1 MATLIDNSMPKMAN
15 GDAVKVDPKPKSP
28 EIFVNGVEITLEAIQ
43 QEVQNHEAETPKDAV
58 LNAARALVIRE
69 LLLQKADALG
79 LSAEPMEDA
88 QGRRE
93 TDEDAK
99 VRQLLEQEVDVPR
112 AGEEECQRY
121 FDQHQ
126 DKFSSDTIYE
136 ARHILLAGALEDPV
150 ARRKG
155 MVKAGQIIESLNKA
169 PDRFGEFAREF
180 SQCPSA
186 KEGGNLG
193 QLTKGQ
199 TVPEFETVLFEL
211 EEGQMSPTPVPT
223 PFGYHIIQ
231 LDRIIEGRQ
240 LPFDHVK
247 SKIAAFLEASS
258 WSRAVAQYIGI
269 LAGEAEI
276 KGIQIDGAD
285 SPLVQ

>member
-155 MVKAGQIIESLNKA
+155 MVKAAQIIESLNKA

>member
-28 EIFVNGVEITLEAIQ
+28 EIFVNGTEITLEAIQ
-43 QEVQNHEAETPKDAV
+43 QEVQNHEAETPKEAY
-58 LNAARALVIRE
+58 LNAARALVVRE
-69 LLLQKADALG
+69 LLLQKADG
-79 LSAEPMEDA
+79 LKLVADPMADA
-88 QGRRE
+88 QGRLE
-93 TDEDAK
+93 TPEDAK
-99 VRQLLEQEVDVPR
+99 VRQLLEQEVDIPR

-121 FDQHQ
+121 FDQHN
-126 DKFSSDTIYE
+126 DKFSSETIYE
-136 ARHILLAGALEDPV
+136 ARHILLAGALEDPI

-155 MVKAGQIIESLNKA
+155 QVKAAQIIESVKES
-169 PDRFGEFAREF
+169 PERFSEFAKEF

-223 PFGYHIIQ
+223 PFGYHVIQ

-247 SKIAAFLEASS
+247 AKIAAFLEASS
-258 WSRAVAQYIGI
+258 FSRAVAQYIGI

>member
-1 MATLIDNSMPKMAN
+1 MPKMAN
-15 GDAVKVDPKPKSP
+15 GDTVKVDPKPKSP
-28 EIFVNGVEITLEAIQ
+28 EIFVNDVEITLEAIQ
-43 QEVQNHEAETPKDAV
+43 QEVQNHTAEQPKDAY
-58 LNAARALVIRE
+58 LDAARALVIRE
-69 LLLQKADALG
+69 LLVQKADEIGVEA
-79 LSAEPMEDA
+79 APMSDD

-93 TDEDAK
+93 IDEDAK

-112 AGEEECQRY
+112 AGEEECRRY

-126 DKFSSDTIYE
+126 DKFSSETIYE

-155 MVKAGQIIESLNKA
+155 TLKAQQIIEAVRKDPN
-169 PDRFGEFAREF
+169 RFGDFAREF

-223 PFGYHIIQ
+223 PFGYHVIQ
-231 LDRIIEGRQ
+231 LDRKIEGRQ
-240 LPFDHVK
+240 LPFDQVK
-247 SKIAAFLEASS
+247 AKIAAFLEASS

-269 LAGEAEI
+269 LAGGAKI
-276 KGIQIDGAD
+276 KGISIDGAD

>member
-28 EIFVNGVEITLEAIQ
+28 EIFVNDVEITLEAIQ
-43 QEVQNHEAETPKDAV
+43 QEVQNHEASEPKDAY
-58 LNAARALVIRE
+58 LSAARALVVRE
-69 LLLQKADALG
+69 LLLQQANKLKIDAD
-79 LSAEPMEDA
+79 PMSDD

-93 TDEDAK
+93 TDEDAL

-126 DKFSSDTIYE
+126 EKFSSETIYE

-155 MVKAGQIIESLNKA
+155 MVKAKQIIEAVEKD
-169 PDRFGEFAREF
+169 PKRFGEFAREF

-211 EEGQMSPTPVPT
+211 EEGQMSSAPVPT
-223 PFGYHIIQ
+223 PFGYHVIQ
-231 LDRIIEGRQ
+231 LDRKIEGRQ

-247 SKIAAFLEASS
+247 TKIAAFLEASS

-269 LAGEAEI
+269 LAGEAKI
-276 KGIQIDGAD
+276 KGISIDGAD

>member
-15 GDAVKVDPKPKSP
+15 GDAVKVDPKPTSP

-43 QEVQNHEAETPKDAV
+43 QEVQNHEAETPKDA
-58 LNAARALVIRE
+58 LLSAARALVIRE

-79 LSAEPMEDA
+79 LNAEPMEDA

-93 TDEDAK
+93 TDDDAK

-126 DKFSSDTIYE
+126 EKFSSDTIYE

-155 MVKAGQIIESLNKA
+155 MVKAAQIIESLNKA
-169 PDRFGEFAREF
+169 PERFGEFAREF

-231 LDRIIEGRQ
+231 LDRIHEGRQ

-247 SKIAAFLEASS
+247 AKIAAFLEASS

-276 KGIQIDGAD
+276 KGLQIDGAD

>member
-1 MATLIDNSMPKMAN
+1 MATLIDNTMPKLAS
-15 GDAVKVDPKPKSP
+15 GETVKVDPKPKSP

-43 QEVQNHEAETPKDAV
+43 QEVQNHEADTAKDAY
-58 LNAARALVIRE
+58 LSAARALVIRE
-69 LLLQKADALG
+69 LLLQKANALG
-79 LSAEPMEDA
+79 LDAEPMEDA

-121 FDQHQ
+121 FDQHR
-126 DKFSSDTIYE
+126 DKFSSETIYE
-136 ARHILLAGALEDPV
+136 TRHILLAGALEDPV

-155 MVKAGQIIESLNKA
+155 MVKAAQIIESIKKN
-169 PDRFGEFAREF
+169 PERFSEFAREF

-231 LDRIIEGRQ
+231 LDRKIEGRQ

-247 SKIAAFLEASS
+247 AKIAAFLEASS

-269 LAGEAEI
+269 LAGEAKI

>member
-1 MATLIDNSMPKMAN
+1 MATLIDKSMPKLAS
-15 GDAVKVDPKPKSP
+15 GETVKVDPKPKSP

-43 QEVQNHEAETPKDAV
+43 QEVQNHEADTAKDAY
-58 LNAARALVIRE
+58 LSAARALVIRE
-69 LLLQKADALG
+69 LLLQKANALG
-79 LSAEPMEDA
+79 LDAEPMEDA

-99 VRQLLEQEVDVPR
+99 VRQLLDQEVDVPR

-121 FDQHQ
+121 FDQHR
-126 DKFSSDTIYE
+126 DKFSSETIYE
-136 ARHILLAGALEDPV
+136 TRHILLAGALEDPV

-155 MVKAGQIIESLNKA
+155 MVKAAQIIESIKKN
-169 PDRFGEFAREF
+169 PERFSEFAREF

-231 LDRIIEGRQ
+231 LDRKIEGRK

-247 SKIAAFLEASS
+247 AKIAAFLEASS

-269 LAGEAEI
+269 LAGEAKI

>member
-28 EIFVNGVEITLEAIQ
+28 EIYVNGVEITLEAIQ
-43 QEVQNHEAETPKDAV
+43 QEVQNHEAETPKDAY
-58 LNAARALVIRE
+58 LSAARALVVRE
-69 LLLQKADALG
+69 LLLQKANELG
-79 LSAEPMEDA
+79 IEAEQLVDD

-93 TDEDAK
+93 TEEDAK
-99 VRQLLEQEVDVPR
+99 LRQLLDQEVDVPR

-121 FDQHQ
+121 FDQHIE
-126 DKFSSDTIYE
+126 KFSSETIYE

-155 MVKAGQIIESLNKA
+155 QVKANQIIESLKED
-169 PDRFGEFAREF
+169 PSRFGEFAREF

-211 EEGQMSPTPVPT
+211 EEGQISPAPVPT
-223 PFGYHIIQ
+223 PFGYHVIY
-231 LDRIIEGRQ
+231 LDRIIEGQQ

-247 SKIAAFLEASS
+247 AKIAAYLEASS

-269 LAGEAEI
+269 LAGAAEV
-276 KGIQIDGAD
+276 KGIQIDGAE

>member
-1 MATLIDNSMPKMAN
+1 MATLIDKSMPKLAS
-15 GDAVKVDPKPKSP
+15 GETVKVDPKPKSP

-43 QEVQNHEAETPKDAV
+43 QEVQNHEADTAKDAY
-58 LNAARALVIRE
+58 LSAARALVIRE
-69 LLLQKADALG
+69 LLLQKANALG
-79 LSAEPMEDA
+79 LDAEPMEDA

-99 VRQLLEQEVDVPR
+99 VRQLLDQEVDVPR

-121 FDQHQ
+121 FDQHR
-126 DKFSSDTIYE
+126 DKFSSETIYE
-136 ARHILLAGALEDPV
+136 TRHILLAGALEDPV

-155 MVKAGQIIESLNKA
+155 MVKAAQIIESINKN
-169 PDRFGEFAREF
+169 PERFSEFAREF

-231 LDRIIEGRQ
+231 LDRKIEGRQ

-247 SKIAAFLEASS
+247 AKIAAFLEASS

-269 LAGEAEI
+269 LAGEAKI
-276 KGIQIDGAD
+276 MGIQIDGAD